1 MNQVNRAVKV
11 LLILLISIIVLVMF
25 YFAAVW
31 LRLINFPFNAD
42 LALGIL
48 VEIITLV
55 TAAIYLKYTK
65 P

>member
-1 MNQVNRAVKV
+1 MNRPVKV
-11 LLILLISIIVLVMF
+11 LLTLTTTIIALVML

-55 TAAIYLKYTK
+55 TAAIYLKYAK